1 MKLIDRLTM
10 IRKEKKMTQ
19 MRLGNLLNYGYT
31 AIANYESGRNNP
43 CIEDLKKL
51 AAIFNVSMD
60 YLLCVNDIRHPYIKD
75 DTSNEFNEV
84 RRFYAKLSPKKIDE
98 LLMFMEWLVA
108 RPEEE
113 ENIEKEKKSKTTKTE
128 DIQITENIQKVQQS
142 NGSAYEQP
150 LPKPILQAAEEPV
163 MYQSETPK
171 NDTNE

>member
-1 MKLIDRLTM
+1 MQFKDRLRM
-10 IRKEKKMTQ
+10 LRKEKKMTQ

-113 ENIEKEKKSKTTKTE
+113 ENIEKGKKSKTSKIENTE
-128 DIQITENIQKVQQS
+128 SISKVPEIS
-142 NGSAYEQP
+142 TSAYEQP
-150 LPKPILQAAEEPV
+150 SPRPILQAAEDIV
-163 MYQSETPK
+163 TYQLEDEK
-171 NDTNE
+171 E